1 MATSWSSTVCFSH
14 FGRSLCMDTSDIPDR
29 LVVAVI
35 ALVVV
40 LTPVVILAL
49 TLSLLTATTTI
60 PTGEL
65 TPVVLLEL
73 YLLELVVLVAVGYF
87 LYRLS
92 LRLASEELPDS
103 LDALAESESSGESE
117 EGSDRRDAEPE

>member
-1 MATSWSSTVCFSH
+1 
-14 FGRSLCMDTSDIPDR
+14 MDTSDIPDR

-49 TLSLLTATTTI
+49 TLSLLTATTTVA
-60 PTGEL
+60 TGEL
-65 TPVVLLEL
+65 TPLVLLEL

-92 LRLASEELPDS
+92 LRLASEELSDS
-103 LDALAESESSGESE
+103 LDALAESESSGDAEN
-117 EGSDRRDAEPE
+117 GSDRRDAEPE